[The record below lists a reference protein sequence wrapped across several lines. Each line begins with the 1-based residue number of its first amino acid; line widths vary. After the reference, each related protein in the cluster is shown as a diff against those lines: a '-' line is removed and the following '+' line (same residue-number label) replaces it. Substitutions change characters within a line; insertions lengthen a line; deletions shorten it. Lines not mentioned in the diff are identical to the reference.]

1 MLRLTVPLIAALSLA
16 MPAHAAPAIWK
27 VADADSSVWLFGS
40 VHMLQPDTNW
50 RTATLDKIISKV
62 DRVYFEADVSAEAQA
77 QIVTAT
83 VAAGF
88 YSGGVLLSDE
98 IDGELVDRLRDAASD
113 YSIPMPALLT
123 MKPWMAA
130 MTVSAGPLAES
141 GYEATHGVETVLS
154 AELPRERMGFLETG
168 EEQIEFLAGGTLD
181 EQITMLEATL
191 DTLDMAEDDL
201 ADMVS
206 AWLAGDPEGLGE
218 AFDAQLTGFGDGLTD
233 RIIDLRNHDWTEKI
247 AGMLETN
254 ETALIVVGAAHL
266 AGDISVVRLLE
277 ERGFSSERVQ

>member
-1 MLRLTVPLIAALSLA
+1 MRRVTAAIAALSLA
-16 MPAHAAPAIWK
+16 MPAQAAPAIWK

-40 VHMLQPDTNW
+40 VHMLQADMDW
-50 RTATLDKIISKV
+50 RTATQNKIMSKV

-98 IDGELVDRLRDAASD
+98 IDGELIDRLRDAASD
-113 YSIPMPALLT
+113 YGIPMPALLT

-130 MTVSAGPLAES
+130 MTISAGPLAGA
-141 GYEATHGVETVLS
+141 GYEASNGVEAVLS
-154 AELPRERMGFLETG
+154 AELPREKTGFLETG

-191 DTLDMAEDDL
+191 DTLDMAERDL

-218 AFDAQLTGFGDGLTD
+218 AFDAQLTGFGVGLTD
-233 RIIDLRNHDWTEKI
+233 RIIDLRNHDWTDKI
-247 AGMLETN
+247 AVMLDAN
-254 ETALIVVGAAHL
+254 ETALIVIGAAHL
-266 AGDISVVRLLE
+266 AGDVSVVRLLE
-277 ERGFSSERVQ
+277 ERGFASERVQ